1 MKRRK
6 FVSLGTLSLGMIP
19 FLGFSATESI
29 AENKPKWIIDL
40 IKLNDSSITDLLK
53 YQILDKALPA
63 YGGLTDGEDIPNP
76 HSTNGLISRG
86 IIGYTNPE
94 SAFYKSEDLKAKMIL
109 AAKYLR
115 KIQHADGTIDLLATN
130 FHSTPDTGFIVE
142 RVTASCQ
149 LLKQA
154 NISET
159 DALFTEL
166 KAFLMAAG
174 DALSVGGIHTPNHR
188 WVVTAAL
195 TKINNLWPN
204 PKYVKRAEQWLAEHI
219 DLDPDG
225 QYTEKST
232 GGYSAII
239 NNALIATAAG
249 LNKPELLDYVR
260 KNLQMNFF
268 FVHPNNEVVTDA
280 SNRQDK
286 GGVRT
291 FEIYYM
297 AYRYMAILDKNPQ
310 FAAMCR
316 MIEKDN
322 FKNVN
327 GDLDHFLED
336 KFLWAE
342 LPAEKPFTTQ
352 YAKYFD
358 YSKLAR
364 IRRDNWDATL
374 LINNPNFLTFYKN
387 NAVLRGMR
395 INASFFGKGQFQSP
409 EIKKEGDVWIL
420 SSKLEGVYYQPFS
433 ADKIAPDGDWEKM
446 PRSTRPESEI
456 QQLETIIKIKE
467 VSGGIE
473 VDFDMKGT
481 DRVPVSLELIFRG
494 DGKFTGVEQSE
505 REPSSYLFGEKQG
518 SYTTGKDTIQFG
530 PGKLEHKGLHLR
542 GGLPADTGSPSVYL
556 TGFTPFK
563 HTITLK

>member
-6 FVSLGTLSLGMIP
+6 FVSLGTISMGMIP
-19 FLGFSATESI
+19 FLGFCEKQNI
-29 AENKPKWIIDL
+29 AETKPKWIVNL
-40 IKLNDSSITDLLK
+40 IKLNDTSITDLLK
-53 YQILDKALPA
+53 YQILNNTSKHF
-63 YGGLTDGEDIPNP
+63 GGLKDGEEIPNP

-86 IIGYTNPE
+86 IIGYLNTE
-94 SAFYKSEDLKAKMIL
+94 SAFYKSEDLKTRMVL

-115 KIQHADGTIDLLATN
+115 KIQHSDGTIDLLGTN

-154 NISET
+154 NISQT
-159 DALFTEL
+159 DALFVEL
-166 KAFLMAAG
+166 KAFLLAAG

-195 TKINNLWPN
+195 TKIHLLWPN
-204 PKYVKRAEQWLAEHI
+204 PKYVKRAEQWLAEHV

-239 NNALIATAAG
+239 NNALIAIADG

-297 AYRYMAILDKNPQ
+297 AYRHMAILDKNPQ
-310 FAAMCR
+310 FAALCR
-316 MIEKDN
+316 IIEQPN
-322 FKNVN
+322 FNKVN
-327 GDLDHFLED
+327 GDLDHFLEN
-336 KFLWAE
+336 KFLWTE
-342 LPAEKPFTTQ
+342 LPDAKPFTTQ
-352 YAKYFD
+352 YAKYFE

-409 EIKKEGDVWIL
+409 NIIKEGDAWIL

-433 ADKIAPDGDWEKM
+433 PEKINPNGDWEKM
-446 PRSTRPESEI
+446 PRSTRTKSEI
-456 QQLETIIKIKE
+456 QHLGTTIKIKE
-467 VSGGIE
+467 ITDGIE
-473 VDFDMKGT
+473 IEFDMKGT
-481 DRVPVSLELIFRG
+481 DGVPVSLELIFREG
-494 DGKFTGVEQSE
+494 GKFTGVQPSE
-505 REPSSYLFGEKQG
+505 KELNSYLFGQNAG
-518 SYTTGKDTIQFG
+518 TYTVGNDVIKFG

-542 GGLPADTGSPSVYL
+542 GGLPADTNSPSVYL

-563 HTITLK
+563 HVITLK